1 MRDLEARFAG
11 RLRRH
16 EPMSRHTSWHVGG
29 PADWFF
35 EPRDREDLAA
45 FLQGLP
51 KGMPIHWVGLG
62 SNLLVRDGGLRG
74 AVISLHGALGLLERR
89 GDTGVWCDRKKT
101 AVRFFT
107 CRPIDW
113 KRCFVMQANYV

>member
-1 MRDLEARFAG
+1 MSDLEARFAG

-45 FLQGLP
+45 FLRAIPADLP
-51 KGMPIHWVGLG
+51 LWWVAR
-62 SNLLVRDGGLRG
+62 S
-74 AVISLHGALGLLERR
+74 SLSS
-89 GDTGVWCDRKKT
+89 
-101 AVRFFT
+101 
-107 CRPIDW
+107 I
-113 KRCFVMQANYV
+113 RC